1 MTILLQR
8 MWNSLVSKQ
17 DKILSFR
24 CQKGE
29 QATVA
34 CHWFL
39 LLYGVM
45 AADTV
50 NSECISVNCQK
61 GGVIKFRNVKTSN
74 EVVHK

>member
-1 MTILLQR
+1 

-34 CHWFL
+34 R
-39 LLYGVM
+39 VM

-50 NSECISVNCQK
+50 NSECISVNCRK